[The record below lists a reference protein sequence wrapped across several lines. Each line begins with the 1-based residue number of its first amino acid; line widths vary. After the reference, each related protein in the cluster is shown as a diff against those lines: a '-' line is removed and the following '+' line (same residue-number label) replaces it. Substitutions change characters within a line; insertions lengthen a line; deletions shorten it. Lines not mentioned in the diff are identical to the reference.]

1 VISRASRGDWKRE
14 IAYYRMF
21 FPKLASFMKR
31 LTTEWI
37 ATADEDHLLVVELGC
52 SPKLMSCDLIF
63 FTAIPQPEGNAFL
76 KAISQRDNGGT

>member
-1 VISRASRGDWKRE
+1 
-14 IAYYRMF
+14 
-21 FPKLASFMKR
+21 MKR

-63 FTAIPQPEGNAFL
+63 FIVSRRSYGLRCSNYNCLLRLAAGIWSPN
-76 KAISQRDNGGT
+76 